1 MKHCSIRNLRRVLLA
16 AVFLAAPLP
25 AFAQIP
31 GRDPAPPPTQKKPAQ
46 QTPAQAPI
54 QIPAPAERSDA
65 KVLEFRA
72 DLPYSRLS
80 LEGESKIKG
89 LTPLRIPG
97 PLNGDYWLT
106 AQGRGV
112 EKQRG
117 RVSVR
122 LDEEGP
128 RIVAQ
133 GPVTASTNIRRALL
147 FPGLAQFGFRE
158 HGRGLLMAGSAIGSI
173 VMVGVTQDDL
183 WKEAEEKDAIE
194 NQLQFA
200 TDPQD
205 QERLQANLREAEEE
219 ESLAR
224 SRRNLYLLSTIGVWA
239 ISMADAA
246 FFSPKFEVSA
256 ANENTLAIAMHEK
269 SRGAAIGRSLLFPGL
284 GQQYNGQ
291 DEKAFAIASVGIFGV
306 AVLLAQQED
315 VMQEQSELDQTTV
328 RASNLPPGPERD
340 ALLEKAKLQAAER
353 DIQADHRLWA
363 LIGLGTYWGLSLLD
377 TALSFDEPWGAAPVG
392 EGWKFGLSPIG
403 EGAGV
408 VAMRRF

>member
-1 MKHCSIRNLRRVLLA
+1 MKDMCTGIMRWILLA
-16 AVFLAAPLP
+16 AAFPWMAP
-25 AFAQIP
+25 AFAQTA
-31 GRDPAPPPTQKKPAQ
+31 APT
-46 QTPAQAPI
+46 APR
-54 QIPAPAERSDA
+54 AEG
-65 KVLEFRA
+65 KVLELRA

-89 LTPLRIPG
+89 LSPLRIPG
-97 PLNGDYWLT
+97 PLNGDYWLE
-106 AQGRGV
+106 AEGRGV

-117 RVSVR
+117 RVSIR

-133 GPVTASTNIRRALL
+133 GPVTTSTNIRRALL

-158 HGRGLLMAGSAIGSI
+158 HGRGLLMAGSAIGTI

-183 WKEAEEKDAIE
+183 WEESEEKDAVE
-194 NQLQFA
+194 NQLTFA
-200 TDPQD
+200 TTPEERQ
-205 QERLQANLREAEEE
+205 RLQNDLREAEEE

-224 SRRNLYLLSTIGVWA
+224 SRRNLYFASTIGVWA
-239 ISMADAA
+239 ISMVDAA
-246 FFSPKFEVSA
+246 FFNPKFHVSG

-269 SRGAAIGRSLLFPGL
+269 TRGAAIARSLLFPGL

-306 AVLLAQQED
+306 AVVLAQQED
-315 VMQEQSELDQTTV
+315 VLQSQSEFDQVRV
-328 RASNLPPGPERD
+328 RAANTPPGPERD
-340 ALLEKAKLQAAER
+340 ALIARAELLAAER
-353 DIQADHRLWA
+353 DVQADHRLWA

-392 EGWKFGLSPIG
+392 EGWKFGLGPVSQGP
-403 EGAGV
+403 GV